1 MPLRSDRGPFSQI
14 PLRTKLTWI
23 GILYFAEGFPLGAF
37 YDLFPVYFRQQGVD
51 LAEIGALSLLSAA
64 WSLKFVWAPAIDHVR
79 QHRRWMFVADVLM
92 AVVMGL
98 LAIHG
103 GWGPWTWVAIG
114 AFTVLSATNDIA
126 IDGYTI
132 EMLERGEMGIANGLR
147 IGFYRAGMIAAGVI
161 LMLSDWL
168 GWAGAFAIS
177 GITLAG
183 LGGLCLFAPP
193 EAPAPERK
201 TGGLEEIRAALA
213 RPMVV
218 APALLLFAG
227 LIAGGFGQPIVA
239 GILLLLAAAAVLWRR
254 RAGGDTRAFSEGPIF
269 GAFAEL
275 ASRPHF
281 LAVAL
286 FILTFKLADTSIGFM
301 VKPFWVDAGFSAA
314 EIGLVSVNIG
324 LALSIAGGV
333 VGGLIT
339 DRIGIFHGLWILG
352 LTQIVSNLGYVWA
365 AHAIPL
371 SGAEASLLIE
381 HRVLLYSASAVES
394 FTQGLGTGA
403 FLAFLMAI
411 TDKRRAASEYAALSA
426 IFALGRALAGWAG
439 GYGAQ
444 NLGYADFFLLT
455 FFLGLPAYALLP
467 WVRAMLSVHNEEEQ
481 RAA

>member
-1 MPLRSDRGPFSQI
+1 
-14 PLRTKLTWI
+14 
-23 GILYFAEGFPLGAF
+23 
-37 YDLFPVYFRQQGVD
+37 
-51 LAEIGALSLLSAA
+51 
-64 WSLKFVWAPAIDHVR
+64 
-79 QHRRWMFVADVLM
+79 
-92 AVVMGL
+92 
-98 LAIHG
+98 
-103 GWGPWTWVAIG
+103 
-114 AFTVLSATNDIA
+114 
-126 IDGYTI
+126 
-132 EMLERGEMGIANGLR
+132 
-147 IGFYRAGMIAAGVI
+147 
-161 LMLSDWL
+161 
-168 GWAGAFAIS
+168 
-177 GITLAG
+177 
-183 LGGLCLFAPP
+183 
-193 EAPAPERK
+193 
-201 TGGLEEIRAALA
+201 
-213 RPMVV
+213 
-218 APALLLFAG
+218 
-227 LIAGGFGQPIVA
+227 
-239 GILLLLAAAAVLWRR
+239 
-254 RAGGDTRAFSEGPIF
+254 
-269 GAFAEL
+269 
-275 ASRPHF
+275 
-281 LAVAL
+281 
-286 FILTFKLADTSIGFM
+286 M

-444 NLGYADFFLLT
+444 NLGYADFPALLAGLLASVPPSLAFSPVEAVSEGLLT